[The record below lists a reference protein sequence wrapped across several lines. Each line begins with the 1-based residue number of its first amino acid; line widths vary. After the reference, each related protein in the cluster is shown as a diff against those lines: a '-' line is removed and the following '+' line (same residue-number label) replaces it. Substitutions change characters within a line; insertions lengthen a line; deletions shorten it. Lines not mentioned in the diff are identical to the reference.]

1 MIWKAY
7 LILLWHLQLGDGKGG
22 LLEKVIGL
30 LECDRNLLLSLLY
43 LDPQIPQTIFLIKY
57 N

>member
-1 MIWKAY
+1 MIWKSY
-7 LILLWHLQLGDGKGG
+7 LIQSWHLQLGDGKGG

-30 LECDRNLLLSLLY
+30 LECDRNLLLSFLC
-43 LDPQIPQTIFLIKY
+43 LDPQIPQNIFLIKY